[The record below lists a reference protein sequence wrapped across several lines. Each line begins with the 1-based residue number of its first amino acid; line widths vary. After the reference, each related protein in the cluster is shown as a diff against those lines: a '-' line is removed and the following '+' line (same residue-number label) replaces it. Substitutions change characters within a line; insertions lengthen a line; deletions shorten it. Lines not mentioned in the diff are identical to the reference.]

1 MIYEVAK
8 YNADMQNALA
18 RNVWTSHSVQA
29 ESYWS
34 KALTKPT
41 RVPGSLLP
49 IYQTAGRNFLLD
61 GDRNYRRP
69 MLCSALL
76 TLLDQP
82 DMQSVFLLNADTGL
96 ETYVQDRFPEL
107 AAKILFLRPGE
118 EIRSEIIP
126 HGLVVI
132 SARQFSN
139 GTDLDE
145 CIAQAQVAGNCAVI
159 LNEITLAPEE
169 DQPLITMVQRWS
181 ESDDVTI
188 GFSIGASGKIPEP
201 LLQRCDCFAVFPDG
215 MTESTFQR
223 ILDTIGV
230 PGMYQEAME
239 NSHSVAEE
247 HLFWPIPQRSVRGFH
262 TIQYQRS
269 RLLAGDPDI
278 RQAFCLLYG
287 HEGKAVELSQIVQ
300 CGRERIYS
308 CGSDWFHLRGGIL
321 GFLHELIFFRG

>member
-8 YNADMQNALA
+8 YDTDMHNALA
-18 RNVWTSHSVQA
+18 RNVWTSHSIQA

-41 RVPGSLLP
+41 RVPGSWLP
-49 IYQTAGRNFLLD
+49 VYQPAGRNFLLD

-82 DMQSVFLLNADTGL
+82 DMQIFLLNGDIGL
-96 ETYVQDRFPEL
+96 ESYVQDRFAEL
-107 AAKILFLRPGE
+107 AANALFLGPDE
-118 EIRSEIIP
+118 EIRLETIP

-132 SARQFSN
+132 PARQFSN
-139 GTDLDE
+139 GSDLDT
-145 CIAQAQVAGNCAVI
+145 CIAQMTGSCAVI

-181 ESDDVTI
+181 ESNDVTI
-188 GFSIGASGKIPEP
+188 GFSIEASAKIPEP
-201 LLQRCDCFAVFPDG
+201 LLQTCNCFAVFPDG
-215 MTESTFQR
+215 MTDSTLQR

-239 NSHSVAEE
+239 NSHSIAEE
-247 HLFWPIPQRSVRGFH
+247 HLFWPVPQRSVRGFH

>member
-8 YNADMQNALA
+8 YDTDMHNALA
-18 RNVWTSHSVQA
+18 RNVWTSHSIQA

-41 RVPGSLLP
+41 RVPGSWLP
-49 IYQTAGRNFLLD
+49 VYQPAGRNFLLD

-82 DMQSVFLLNADTGL
+82 DMQIFLLNGDIGL
-96 ETYVQDRFPEL
+96 ESYVQDRFVEL
-107 AAKILFLRPGE
+107 AANALFLGPDE
-118 EIRSEIIP
+118 EIRLETIP

-132 SARQFSN
+132 PARQFSN
-139 GTDLDE
+139 GSDLDT
-145 CIAQAQVAGNCAVI
+145 CIAQMTGSCAVI

-169 DQPLITMVQRWS
+169 DQPLITLVQRWS
-181 ESDDVTI
+181 ESNDVTI
-188 GFSIGASGKIPEP
+188 GFSIEASAKIPEP
-201 LLQRCDCFAVFPDG
+201 LLQICNCFAVFPDG
-215 MTESTFQR
+215 MTDSTLQR

-239 NSHSVAEE
+239 NSHSIAEE
-247 HLFWPIPQRSVRGFH
+247 HLFWPVPQRSIRGFH
-262 TIQYQRS
+262 TVQYQRS
-269 RLLAGDPDI
+269 RLMAGDPDI